1 MAVLTI
7 LHYPD
12 ERLKRVSAPVQVF
25 DAELRRFVDD
35 LLATLRAAPGCVGLA
50 APQVDDFRRVAIVD
64 VSSRKNTPNHGC
76 MILINPQV
84 LASDG
89 SVVGREGCLSVP
101 DYTGNV
107 VRAER
112 IRLHARDIDGGQC
125 EYNCQGYEARAVLH
139 ELDHLDGLLFLDRLV
154 SRKHDLFARKVYQK

>member
-1 MAVLTI
+1 MAVLAI

-12 ERLKRVSAPVQVF
+12 ERLKRVSTPVEVF
-25 DAELRRFVDD
+25 DAELGRFVDD

-50 APQVDDFRRVAIVD
+50 APQVNDLRRVVIVD

-76 MILINPQV
+76 MILINPRV
-84 LASDG
+84 LTSDG

-107 VRAER
+107 ARAER
-112 IRLHARDIDGGQC
+112 IHLHARAIDGGQRA
-125 EYNCQGYEARAVLH
+125 YHCQGYEARAVLH